1 MSKGPKQE
9 NYEVSPETKALA
21 AIFARE
27 EKDWQ
32 QKWSGVHQQRME
44 DSAQNNYATILRGR
58 AKKASADALRDI
70 PMTALRNPNLTADYA
85 SNAINMLKEANKK
98 ALGFAR
104 QEQVGALSNTLGM
117 GSIASQ
123 GLSQAAKFEDASIF
137 SQLETDMKINTARSG
152 ITKSFAKAAGGFAG
166 GKIMDTIAGDPPTP
180 TFNFTINGNKVIQT

>member
-1 MSKGPKQE
+1 MAKGPKQE

-44 DSAQNNYATILRGR
+44 DSAQNNYATMLRGR

-70 PMTALRNPNLTADYA
+70 PLNILRNPNLTADYA
-85 SNAINMLKEANKK
+85 TNAINQLKEANKK
-98 ALGFAR
+98 ALMFSR
-104 QEQVGALSNTLGM
+104 QEQVGALGNTLGM

-137 SQLETDMKINTARSG
+137 SQLSADMKVNTARTG

-166 GKIMDTIAGDPPTP
+166 GKIMDTIAGDPPPP
-180 TFNFTINGNKVIQT
+180 TFNFTINGNKVTTT

>member
-180 TFNFTINGNKVIQT
+180 TFNFTINGNKVTQT